1 MALSKKKK
9 KTETLSIAGAHFQA
23 FILSRRLPCTL
34 TLFPLLSS
42 LHLHLRLSL
51 SLSSLTLHV
60 EVSKKKEHFAF
71 NFLLVHRIL
80 QFTMLVM
87 FRCFLQRCSSRLRP
101 RRCLT
106 VLHPLTFVLDQ
117 WKTSPIE
124 LFLVKRMPEIQISV
138 EICWDVCVVWCS
150 SVEGTRGVC
159 VCVSCLFVCLFVRC
173 SLVHCRLSLLW
184 LCGRVVGWLWWWWW
198 CCVSNAR
205 SLHQDL
211 SWRCPCQA

>member
-124 LFLVKRMPEIQISV
+124 LFLVKRMPEIQISSSV

-159 VCVSCLFVCLFVRC
+159 VCRVCLFVCLFVRC
-173 SLVHCRLSLLW
+173 SLGSLSLVAF
-184 LCGRVVGWLWWWWW
+184 VVMWSCGWL
-198 CCVSNAR
+198 VVVVV
-205 SLHQDL
+205 L
-211 SWRCPCQA
+211 CQ